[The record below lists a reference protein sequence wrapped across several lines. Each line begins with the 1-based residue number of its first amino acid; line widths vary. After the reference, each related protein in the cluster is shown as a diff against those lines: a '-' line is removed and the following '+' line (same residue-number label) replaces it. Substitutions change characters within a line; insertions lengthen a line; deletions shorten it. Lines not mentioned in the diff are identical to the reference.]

1 MAQTIMP
8 DTITNGKSL
17 WLLIISILLML
28 SGVYVL
34 FNPISALITSAI
46 FLGIIFIVIGTA
58 YLLSFKQ
65 LNSYM
70 LLALGILD
78 IMIGVL
84 FLTNIVAT
92 ATSMPVIFGLWI
104 LFNSI
109 AEIVMGV
116 EMRSNGIAHWRYLC
130 GMGIAG
136 LIFSLLV
143 LIMPTIGTVAITL
156 IIGLYL
162 IIYGVMEMRRFIKA
176 Y

>member
-1 MAQTIMP
+1 MVKEIMP
-8 DTITNGKSL
+8 DTIANGKSL
-17 WLLIISILLML
+17 WLLIISILLII

-34 FNPISALITSAI
+34 FNPISALITSAVL
-46 FLGIIFIVIGTA
+46 LGIVFIVIGTA
-58 YLLSFKQ
+58 YLTSFRQ

-84 FLTNIVAT
+84 FLTNIAAT

-109 AEIVMGV
+109 AEIVMGI
-116 EMRSNGIAHWRYLC
+116 EMRSNGIAHWRYLI

-143 LIMPTIGTVAITL
+143 FIMPIIGTVAITL

-162 IIYGVMEMRRFIKA
+162 IVYGIMEMRRFIKA

>member
-1 MAQTIMP
+1 MVKEIMP
-8 DTITNGKSL
+8 DTIANGKSL
-17 WLLIISILLML
+17 WLLIISILLII

-34 FNPISALITSAI
+34 FNPISALITSAVL
-46 FLGIIFIVIGTA
+46 LGIVFIVIGTA
-58 YLLSFKQ
+58 YLMSFRQ

-84 FLTNIVAT
+84 FLTNIAAT

-109 AEIVMGV
+109 AEIVMGI
-116 EMRSNGIAHWRYLC
+116 EMRSNGIAHWRYLI

-143 LIMPTIGTVAITL
+143 FIMPIIGTVAITL

-162 IIYGVMEMRRFIKA
+162 IVYGIMEMRRFIKA